1 MRRKAQLPQGY
12 LYEQQGCVRRVPVG
26 AGLRRVG
33 LRFGNCNNDLTD
45 GPRCLNLNNDA
56 ANANWNIG
64 AA

>member
-1 MRRKAQLPQGY
+1 M
-12 LYEQQGCVRRVPVG
+12 RRVPVG

-33 LRFGNCNNDLTD
+33 LRFGNCNNDLID